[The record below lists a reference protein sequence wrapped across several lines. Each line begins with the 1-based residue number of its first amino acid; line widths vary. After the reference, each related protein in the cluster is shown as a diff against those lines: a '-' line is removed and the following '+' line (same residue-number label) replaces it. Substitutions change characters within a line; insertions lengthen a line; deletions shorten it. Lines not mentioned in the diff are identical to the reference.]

1 MQELRDKIRVY
12 IEERGWTI
20 LQKPGAIAKSI
31 SIESAEL
38 LEIFQWEDL
47 SLDTIKA
54 DEKTIQK
61 LKEEL
66 ADVFIYAT
74 EMAVSLDFDIEKI
87 MHEKLEKN
95 IKKYPVDLVKGNN
108 DEYQKIKES
117 YRKNMS

>member
-1 MQELRDKIRVY
+1 MY

-38 LEIFQWEDL
+38 LEVFQWEDIPIER
-47 SLDTIKA
+47 IKA
-54 DEKTIQK
+54 DEKVIQK

-74 EMAVSLDFDIEKI
+74 EMAISLDFDIENI
-87 MHEKLEKN
+87 MQEKMEKN
-95 IKKYPVDLVKGNN
+95 IKKYPASLVRNN
-108 DEYQKIKES
+108 TEEYEKIKEA
-117 YRKNMS
+117 YRKM

>member
-1 MQELRDKIRVY
+1 MQELREKIKKY

-38 LEIFQWEDL
+38 LEVFQWEDL
-47 SLDTIKA
+47 SINAIKSN
-54 DEKTIQK
+54 EKVLQN

-74 EMAVSLDFDIEKI
+74 EMAISLDLDIEKI
-87 MHEKLEKN
+87 MQEKLEKQA
-95 IKKYPVDLVKGNN
+95 KKYPADLVRGNN
-108 DEYQKIKES
+108 DEYLKIKEA
-117 YRKNMS
+117 YRRM